1 VGLAGSEKMGKL
13 TSKDIRNL
21 ERIIGRFLIRAA
33 ALERKIHTAS
43 TEAAHERA
51 VNAWENNQTLI
62 AEARAL
68 VAQYSATA
76 AR

>member
-1 VGLAGSEKMGKL
+1 MGKL

-21 ERIIGRFLIRAA
+21 ERIIGRFLIRSA

-43 TEAAHERA
+43 NEAAYERA
-51 VNAWENNQTLI
+51 LNAWENNQTLI

-68 VAQYSATA
+68 VAQHAPMA
-76 AR
+76 VR

>member
-1 VGLAGSEKMGKL
+1 MGKL

-21 ERIIGRFLIRAA
+21 ERIVGRFLMRSA
-33 ALERKIHTAS
+33 ALERKIHTA
-43 TEAAHERA
+43 TNEDAYERA

-68 VAQYSATA
+68 ITQHSPVAV
-76 AR
+76 R